1 MKRLKYDPSLF
12 PHWKELEIRFRD
24 LDPLNH
30 VNNAVFNTYFE
41 EARINFANTVP
52 QFIEGVKDG
61 KSFVL
66 VKITINYTGQINF
79 PMKIIIGTGL
89 KEVKNSSILASQAIF
104 DKESGKM
111 LAFAE
116 STGVWFDL
124 KSQRPTRIPEIVDL
138 ENYLAQLNNG

>member
-41 EARINFANTVP
+41 EARIAFANTVP
-52 QFIEGVKDG
+52 EFVEGWESG